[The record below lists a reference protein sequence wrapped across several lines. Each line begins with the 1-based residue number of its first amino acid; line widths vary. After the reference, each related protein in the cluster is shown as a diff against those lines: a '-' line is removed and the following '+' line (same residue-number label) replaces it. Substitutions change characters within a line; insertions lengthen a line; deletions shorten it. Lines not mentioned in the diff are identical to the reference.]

1 MNRIRIVLADDHC
14 MFVDTLK
21 KFLEPEFEVVG
32 SFNDGCTLVNEAPRL
47 KPDFIILD
55 IGMPQLNGLN
65 AGRRLKELTPK
76 TKLIYLTMNMDR
88 NVAAEAFHLGASG
101 YVSKSSAGTELVQAI
116 REATLGKFYITPLMT
131 EGEVGSFIQNIQ
143 QKRRPEKL
151 TPRQKEVLQ
160 LLVEGRSMKEVAFK
174 LNVSQSTVAF
184 HKYKMMGELKLKT
197 SAELIQ
203 FAVRESMIMA

>member
-14 MFVDTLK
+14 LFVDALK

-32 SFNDGCTLVNEAPRL
+32 SFYDGCTLVNEAPRL
-47 KPDFIILD
+47 NPDFIVLD

-76 TKLIYLTMNMDR
+76 TKLIYLTMNTNRD
-88 NVAAEAFHLGASG
+88 VAAEAFHLGASG
-101 YVSKSSAGTELVQAI
+101 YVAKSSAGTELVEAIHQA
-116 REATLGKFYITPLMT
+116 RLGKFYITPLMT

-143 QKRRPEKL
+143 AKRRPEKL

-160 LLVEGRSMKEVAFK
+160 LLVEGRSMKEVAFR

-184 HKYKMMGELKLKT
+184 HKYKMMGDLKLKT